1 MRDAGVPGAS
11 VLCAGRGRRACAR
24 GRAADCDRN
33 VVPCAGVAGPLSM
46 RGRAQ
51 LPRTQL
57 LGSGKRRGD
66 PGAGLGG
73 CGGDNVWRREGRGR
87 DGAGFRRWW
96 SEGSRW
102 KARLLR
108 AGGVFV
114 HPAVLGGISPKMCKQ
129 GVPKWE
135 RQDRASFCLLKLL
148 CFSWVRVS
156 VIIVLYN

>member
-24 GRAADCDRN
+24 GRAADCDPN

-66 PGAGLGG
+66 PGAGLVEELKE
-73 CGGDNVWRREGRGR
+73 CDMITQS
-87 DGAGFRRWW
+87 D
-96 SEGSRW
+96 
-102 KARLLR
+102 KARR
-108 AGGVFV
+108 RCSTFPDSA
-114 HPAVLGGISPKMCKQ
+114 C
-129 GVPKWE
+129 
-135 RQDRASFCLLKLL
+135 
-148 CFSWVRVS
+148 
-156 VIIVLYN
+156 